1 MRSHGKNKKG
11 ITLVE
16 LIIAA
21 AIAGIVIAASTAVL
35 LTGVKTYN
43 MNYNSTVGQQNL
55 RSAMMGITK
64 QVRSPANTVAVTA
77 AKELTINGQAFTV
90 SSGTLKCGSQVYANN
105 IASIYAGYTDATHTV
120 IQVDLASPDGNTLST
135 QIGLP

>member
-1 MRSHGKNKKG
+1 MKLFRKNKKG
-11 ITLVE
+11 ITLIE

-55 RSAMMGITK
+55 RSAMMSITK
-64 QVRSPANTVAVTA
+64 QVRNPANTVAVTD
-77 AKELTINGQAFTV
+77 AKALTVNGQAFTV
-90 SSGTLKCGSQVYANN
+90 SSGTLKCGTQVYAYN
-105 IASIYAGYTDATHTV
+105 IASIYADYTDATHTV
-120 IQVDLASPDGNTLST
+120 IHVDLASPDGNTLST
-135 QIGLP
+135 QIALP